1 MGLIRKFI
9 DWFCTKFNYYPLNTY
24 ERIDA
29 VTKELNDEICKAD
42 RLTEELAKALV
53 RIRELETSFDE
64 AKYMDYKKI
73 ELENDRVRQ
82 EIKEMNEYYRKI
94 QTEVSDILHG
104 DKNFKFPYNLR
115 LPGSTTLQDLTDDN
129 MIHVCGRT
137 GIPDTLRARFD
148 NETSLVNQFNM
159 LYNHLI
165 QYKVINKM
173 VDMIVQNGGLQ
184 LTVGYNEE
192 NTSGEIYYSM
202 TVMKPEGMIIIKKEN
217 EEG

>member
-1 MGLIRKFI
+1 MSLLRWFV
-9 DWFCTKFNYYPLNTY
+9 DWLCARMNYVPKLATEYMKTQDTVMQKMT
-24 ERIDA
+24 ERIA
-29 VTKELNDEICKAD
+29 LADEVIE
-42 RLTEELAKALV
+42 RLKGENETLQAQLEE
-53 RIRELETSFDE
+53 S
-64 AKYMDYKKI
+64 KYMDYKKI

-148 NETSLVNQFNM
+148 NETSLVSQFNM
-159 LYNHLI
+159 MYNHLI

-202 TVMKPEGMIIIKKEN
+202 TVMKPEGMIIIKKDN

>member
-1 MGLIRKFI
+1 
-9 DWFCTKFNYYPLNTY
+9 
-24 ERIDA
+24 
-29 VTKELNDEICKAD
+29 
-42 RLTEELAKALV
+42 
-53 RIRELETSFDE
+53 
-64 AKYMDYKKI
+64 
-73 ELENDRVRQ
+73 
-82 EIKEMNEYYRKI
+82 
-94 QTEVSDILHG
+94 
-104 DKNFKFPYNLR
+104 
-115 LPGSTTLQDLTDDN
+115 

-148 NETSLVNQFNM
+148 SEASLVNQFNM

-202 TVMKPEGMIIIKKEN
+202 TVVKPEGMIIIKKDN

>member
-9 DWFCTKFNYYPLNTY
+9 DWFCAKFNYYPFNTY

-29 VTKELNDEICKAD
+29 LAKECDAKSIKID
-42 RLTEELAKALV
+42 GLTEELTQALT
-53 RIRELETSFDE
+53 RIKELEASFDE

-73 ELENDRVRQ
+73 ELDNDRISQ

-115 LPGSTTLQDLTDDN
+115 LPGSTTLQDLTEDN

-148 NETSLVNQFNM
+148 SEASLINQFNM
-159 LYNHLI
+159 MYNHLI
-165 QYKVINKM
+165 QYRVINKM

-202 TVMKPEGMIIIKKEN
+202 TVVKPEGMIIIKK
-217 EEG
+217 